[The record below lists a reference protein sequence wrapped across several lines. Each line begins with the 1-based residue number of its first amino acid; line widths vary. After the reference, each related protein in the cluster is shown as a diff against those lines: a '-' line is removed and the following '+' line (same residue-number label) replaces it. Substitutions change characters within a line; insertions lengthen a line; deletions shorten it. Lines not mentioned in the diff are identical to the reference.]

1 MFSYT
6 RRDTPLSARVI
17 AHNINLTTP
26 AKPHAP
32 MQLWEGILAAVGVA
46 CFLVT
51 VVAWLVAS

>member
-26 AKPHAP
+26 TRLPRPIKLLQVVFVA
-32 MQLWEGILAAVGVA
+32 LAVTLALLVVIVG
-46 CFLVT
+46 L
-51 VVAWLVAS
+51 AS